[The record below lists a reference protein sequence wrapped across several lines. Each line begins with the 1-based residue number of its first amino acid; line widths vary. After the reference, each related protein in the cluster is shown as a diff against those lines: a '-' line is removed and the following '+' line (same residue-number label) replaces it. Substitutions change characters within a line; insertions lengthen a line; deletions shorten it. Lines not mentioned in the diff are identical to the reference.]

1 MVSSSRL
8 GPSQQRSC
16 AHRNSNYLCSYI
28 YDSRVFVPDACNVLM
43 NERLYF
49 VGVFSGVVILVLQK
63 SLYSPQAQHTA
74 QPQCILSTVSM
85 RWLCATGEA

>member
-63 SLYSPQAQHTA
+63 SLYSPQASNGTLQN
-74 QPQCILSTVSM
+74 CIVFL
-85 RWLCATGEA
+85 